1 METATRYFTTIENLM
16 TEVSRLNKELQEA
29 AKGKLPSRC
38 IPEDV
43 ADQCFQKIA
52 TVIGPTARGTLLDEI
67 SILCHEFMA
76 VGQEYRSAIE
86 LLQRAKQEKNAIDKA
101 VKGDDLDE
109 NFNLTPT
116 VSEVSRLRAVL
127 EVTKTRLDRFVAN
140 GNTDLVDLRNELS
153 RYLSGKPNE

>member
-16 TEVSRLNKELQEA
+16 TEVSRLNKELQEI
-29 AKGKLPSRC
+29 AKGRLPTRC

-43 ADQCFQKIA
+43 AEQCFQKIA

-67 SILCHEFMA
+67 NVLCGEFMMVA
-76 VGQEYRSAIE
+76 KEHSSVMQ
-86 LLQRAKQEKNAIDKA
+86 LLQAAKREKDAIDKA
-101 VKGDDLDE
+101 VKGDDIDE
-109 NFNLTPT
+109 GFNPT
-116 VSEVSRLRAVL
+116 STVNDVSRLRAVL

-153 RYLSGKPNE
+153 CFLSGKQHE